1 MIEINDFDGALKYV
15 EFYLWNSIVE
25 HKKAEAPQ
33 VIIDELNEAHGHI
46 VKAMEIIDRDDL

>member
-1 MIEINDFDGALKYV
+1 MIEIKDFDGALKYV

-46 VKAMEIIDRDDL
+46 AKAMEILDRDDL